1 MRAAFSIHDKNA
13 AFKVMKLF
21 GKLAIGKLRLKTHPE
36 SSVELATEQKL
47 VMEEQFVGVAI
58 VEVVEVNNVVV
69 SRAVRKKTVR
79 R

>member
-1 MRAAFSIHDKNA
+1 LRVAFSIHDKNA

-21 GKLAIGKLRLKTHPE
+21 GKLAIGKSRLKTHPE

>member
-1 MRAAFSIHDKNA
+1 
-13 AFKVMKLF
+13 MKLF
-21 GKLAIGKLRLKTHPE
+21 GKLAIGKSRLKTHPE

-79 R
+79 RWTLQYKFTQLTSAT

>member
-1 MRAAFSIHDKNA
+1 
-13 AFKVMKLF
+13 MKLF
-21 GKLAIGKLRLKTHPE
+21 GKGKSRLKTHPE

-58 VEVVEVNNVVV
+58 VEVVEVNDVVV

>member
-21 GKLAIGKLRLKTHPE
+21 GKLAIGKSRLKTHPE